1 MFDDHVEQMQY
12 TDNILNL
19 VKYRLHVWIRD
30 RVDEVEEQGGQGR
43 RGVLRTSSGE
53 DRRPKCQ
60 PVGAQIDC
68 RWEDAGCRWRCSDDM
83 TMQVRPLPHAA
94 GGRLVRA
101 LVLRGHRGGGH
112 PGPLAVRLL
121 VLASQLPGDL
131 SNIWG
136 HIVSS
141 FSFSCERKPKPVLIS
156 VLCE

>member
-1 MFDDHVEQMQY
+1 M
-12 TDNILNL
+12 
-19 VKYRLHVWIRD
+19 
-30 RVDEVEEQGGQGR
+30 EEQGGQGR

-68 RWEDAGCRWRCSDDM
+68 RWEDAGCRCRCSDDM

-112 PGPLAVRLL
+112 PRPLAVRLL
-121 VLASQLPGDL
+121 VLAVTIDRTRAVLVLDIFG
-131 SNIWG
+131 G
-136 HIVSS
+136 IVSLLS
-141 FSFSCERKPKPVLIS
+141 LSHVSANQNLF
-156 VLCE
+156 